1 MMKRITQ
8 IQVGFTLVEMAIVL
22 LIITLLMTGLVP
34 TISSQFEQ
42 RHRNETSKQLDEIR
56 DALLG
61 FAVANGRLPC
71 PASATS
77 NGIESPL
84 GGGICTNPWD
94 GFLPAATLGITPTD
108 SNGYALDG
116 WSSRIRYAVTTS
128 NISAFTKVTNGMQAI
143 GMGTLA
149 PDLSVCDSATGI
161 TGTTCG
167 TATKLTNNAVAVIY
181 SVGKNSVAAGAD
193 EAANLNGDQVFV
205 SHVPSP
211 STAANGEFDDVVTWL
226 SPNILFNR
234 MVAASKLP

>member
-1 MMKRITQ
+1 MKKHFTQ
-8 IQVGFTLVEMAIVL
+8 LQAGFTLVEMAIVL
-22 LIITLLMTGLVP
+22 LIVTLLLTGLVP

-42 RHRNETSKQLDEIR
+42 RYRNETRKQLDEIR

-61 FAVANGRLPC
+61 FALANGRLPC
-71 PASATS
+71 PASTAS
-77 NGIESPL
+77 NGLESPL
-84 GGGICTNPWD
+84 GGGVCSNPD
-94 GFLPAATLGITPTD
+94 GFVPAATLGITPTD
-108 SNGYALDG
+108 NNGYALDG
-116 WSSRIRYAVTTS
+116 WSSRIRYAVSTS
-128 NISAFTKVTNGMQAI
+128 NTSAFTKVTNGMQAI

-161 TGTTCG
+161 TAATCG
-167 TATKLTNNAVAVIY
+167 TANKLTNNAVAVIY
-181 SVGKNSVAAGAD
+181 SVGKNSVAAGID

-234 MVAASKLP
+234 MVAAGKLP